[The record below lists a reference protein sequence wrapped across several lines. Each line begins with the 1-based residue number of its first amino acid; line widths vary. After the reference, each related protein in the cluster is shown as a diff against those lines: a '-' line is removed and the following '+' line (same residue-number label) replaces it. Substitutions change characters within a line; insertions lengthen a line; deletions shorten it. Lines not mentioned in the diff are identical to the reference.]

1 MSSGKCTDMQPDSW
15 AAGPATSGARRTGKC
30 HRLARLMAEQLQRMN
45 ERRAVM
51 ARYSAPATHS
61 QRSSHVHSMLA
72 RRATR
77 LSGD

>member
-1 MSSGKCTDMQPDSW
+1 
-15 AAGPATSGARRTGKC
+15 
-30 HRLARLMAEQLQRMN
+30 MAEQLQRMN
-45 ERRAVM
+45 ERHAVM

-72 RRATR
+72 RRAAR